1 MDKKH
6 LTREEAITAG
16 YEYFV
21 YPADGYQTIK
31 SLKYFREHEIFFN
44 QKPMLCKK
52 EPNYLNVSEKPI
64 KDVVIGYIDELYTE
78 ITGNDTT
85 VIFEV
90 LEEIDFS
97 YLVNKINSK
106 LERIDYYHQS
116 DVHLVCNSR

>member
-1 MDKKH
+1 MSEKH
-6 LTREEAITAG
+6 LTREEAITKG

-31 SLKYFREHEIFFN
+31 SLKNFREHEIFFDKN
-44 QKPMLCKK
+44 PMLCKK
-52 EPNYLNVSEKPI
+52 EPNYLNISEKPI
-64 KDVVIGYIDELYTE
+64 KDIVIEHIDELYTE

-97 YLVNKINSK
+97 DLIKKINSK
-106 LERIDYYHQS
+106 LKKIDYYHQS